1 MIVLDTS
8 VLLKWYLD
16 EEDSDKALFYRS
28 EYLNQFIKIS
38 VPDLILY
45 EVSNALK
52 YNRDFIVKD
61 VKLVIESIFLSKI
74 NIVSP
79 TIDLINKTIEYAN
92 YFDVSIYDST
102 YLGLASLLD
111 FQLITADEKF
121 YKKIISK
128 NKNLKIKLLKNI
140 IIK

>member
-8 VLLKWYLD
+8 VILKWYLD
-16 EEDSDKALFYRS
+16 EEDSDKALYFRS
-28 EYLNQFIKIS
+28 EYLNNLIDIT

-52 YNRDFIVKD
+52 YNRDYIIND
-61 VKLVIESIFLSKI
+61 IKLVIESLFLSKI

-79 TIDLINKTIEYAN
+79 TVELISLAIEYAN

-102 YLGLASLLD
+102 YLALSSLLD
-111 FQLITADEKF
+111 FQFITSDEKF
-121 YKKIISK
+121 YKKIIVK
-128 NKNLKIKLLKNI
+128 NKNIKIKLLKNI

>member
-1 MIVLDTS
+1 M
-8 VLLKWYLD
+8 
-16 EEDSDKALFYRS
+16 
-28 EYLNQFIKIS
+28 
-38 VPDLILY
+38 ILY

>member
-8 VLLKWYLD
+8 VILKWYLE
-16 EEDSDKALFYRS
+16 EEDSDKALYYRT
-28 EYLNQFIKIS
+28 EYLNNHIDIT

-45 EVSNALK
+45 EVSIALK
-52 YNRDFIVKD
+52 YNRDYIIND
-61 VKLVIESIFLSKI
+61 IKLVIESLFLSKI

-79 TIDLINKTIEYAN
+79 TVELISLAIEYAN

-102 YLGLASLLD
+102 YLALSSLLD
-111 FQLITADEKF
+111 FQFITADEKF
-121 YKKIISK
+121 YKKIIVK
-128 NKNLKIKLLKNI
+128 NKNIKIKLLKNI

>member
-8 VLLKWYLD
+8 VILKWYLD
-16 EEDSDKALFYRS
+16 EEDSDKALYFRS
-28 EYLNQFIKIS
+28 EYLNNLIDIT

-52 YNRDFIVKD
+52 YNRDYIIND
-61 VKLVIESIFLSKI
+61 IKLVIESLFLSKI

-79 TIDLINKTIEYAN
+79 TVELISLAIEYAN

-102 YLGLASLLD
+102 YLALSSLLD
-111 FQLITADEKF
+111 FQFITADEKF
-121 YKKIISK
+121 YKKIIVK
-128 NKNLKIKLLKNI
+128 NKNIKIKLLKNI